1 MEGSFFL
8 ACLFSLFD
16 TFMLEINGTFLF
28 LYNTWWINA
37 FGKLQLITKPANLDL
52 VLF

>member
-1 MEGSFFL
+1 MGESFFL
-8 ACLFSLFD
+8 ACLYSLFD

-28 LYNTWWINA
+28 LYSTWQINA
-37 FGKLQLITKPANLDL
+37 FGKLQLITKPANSDL